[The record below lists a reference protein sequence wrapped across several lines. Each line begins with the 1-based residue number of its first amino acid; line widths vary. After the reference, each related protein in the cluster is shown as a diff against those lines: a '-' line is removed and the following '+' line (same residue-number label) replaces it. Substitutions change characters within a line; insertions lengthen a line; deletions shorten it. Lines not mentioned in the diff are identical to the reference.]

1 MVSKLS
7 ITVRILT
14 LIFILG
20 VAQLSFARPNIDTL
34 SKSVV
39 RIICPLNS
47 GGAKTGTGFVV
58 TSDGYIL
65 TNNHVV
71 DGTLQCRVLFPNQR
85 SGPIATLVA
94 TEANKDISIIKIS
107 RTGLE
112 TVGLA
117 AQMPGIGDEVWA
129 LGFPGNADIVGTAL
143 TPTVTNGLFQRAF
156 RGRMG
161 RTIADVVQHSAEV
174 NPGNS
179 GGPTFDQCGN
189 VIGINTFIPSASVSD
204 GSVASATGIYF
215 GTNISES
222 IAMLRSKNINVNIV
236 RGLCVNTDN
245 SGADTSDLEA
255 DLSETRAQL
264 EANLSETR
272 AQLEAAKAQAE
283 AIKQNA
289 LAAGRTA
296 EEARAEAANTLR
308 LVDLLQA
315 SADDAE
321 KRMKK
326 LQTGIL
332 ISAPIILLMILGV
345 LILALRKPRQLV
357 VNAARNVSDSVS
369 RRISPIKAASTNS
382 GVLQLV
388 LDYEEDGR
396 SLQKTIALKA
406 RDKEGYVV
414 GRNAALS
421 HLVFQD
427 ASISKR
433 HFRLSFKDEKSFW
446 LEDLNS
452 FNGSEYGG
460 QQLTPFEK
468 VALKTGTSFIAGGIR
483 IKTTRG

>member
-1 MVSKLS
+1 
-7 ITVRILT
+7 
-14 LIFILG
+14 
-20 VAQLSFARPNIDTL
+20 
-34 SKSVV
+34 
-39 RIICPLNS
+39 
-47 GGAKTGTGFVV
+47 
-58 TSDGYIL
+58 
-65 TNNHVV
+65 
-71 DGTLQCRVLFPNQR
+71 
-85 SGPIATLVA
+85 
-94 TEANKDISIIKIS
+94 
-107 RTGLE
+107 
-112 TVGLA
+112 
-117 AQMPGIGDEVWA
+117 
-129 LGFPGNADIVGTAL
+129 
-143 TPTVTNGLFQRAF
+143 
-156 RGRMG
+156 
-161 RTIADVVQHSAEV
+161 
-174 NPGNS
+174 
-179 GGPTFDQCGN
+179 
-189 VIGINTFIPSASVSD
+189 
-204 GSVASATGIYF
+204 
-215 GTNISES
+215 
-222 IAMLRSKNINVNIV
+222 
-236 RGLCVNTDN
+236 
-245 SGADTSDLEA
+245 
-255 DLSETRAQL
+255 
-264 EANLSETR
+264 
-272 AQLEAAKAQAE
+272 
-283 AIKQNA
+283 
-289 LAAGRTA
+289 
-296 EEARAEAANTLR
+296 
-308 LVDLLQA
+308 
-315 SADDAE
+315 
-321 KRMKK
+321 MKK